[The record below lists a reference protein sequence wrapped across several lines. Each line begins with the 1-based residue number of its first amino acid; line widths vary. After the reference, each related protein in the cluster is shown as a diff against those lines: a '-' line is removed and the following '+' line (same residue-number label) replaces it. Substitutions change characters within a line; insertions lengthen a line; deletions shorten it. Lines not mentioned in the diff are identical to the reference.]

1 MGSNLYIYGSYS
13 RKGGVIPM
21 FLLAFIARHPVSAII
36 SGAIL
41 ADIIV
46 GASLIASNGKILPE
60 GVKFGFYKTDVKE
73 G

>member
-1 MGSNLYIYGSYS
+1 
-13 RKGGVIPM
+13 M